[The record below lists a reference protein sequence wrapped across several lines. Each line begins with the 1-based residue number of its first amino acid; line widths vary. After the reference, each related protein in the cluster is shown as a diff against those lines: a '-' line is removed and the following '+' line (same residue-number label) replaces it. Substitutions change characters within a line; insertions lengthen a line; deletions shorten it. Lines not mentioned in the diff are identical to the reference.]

1 VIGPADRAMTAPS
14 SRAWGGRWSS
24 LTRQERLAYRL
35 LFPVLGVV
43 FVVVT
48 VPFLLA
54 VAQSLQ
60 TNSGDFAGLQNY
72 GRALS
77 NPFLYQALQATAVYG
92 TIVLPAEILLG
103 MGLALLVH
111 RTVRSRALRAIL
123 YVLAI
128 VPLVIPAVAIGVVAR
143 LIYAPQYGVLNYLLQ
158 LAGLIKGEISWLG
171 TPWSAMLAV
180 SSVDI
185 WQWTP
190 FVYIVIFAG
199 LQTVPHETVEA
210 AQVDGAS
217 SWAQF
222 WHIELP
228 YLRSLLVLVL
238 FFRIADTLR
247 AFDHIFILTG
257 GGPGAS
263 TDLLSLYLYR
273 IGFKFSDLG
282 QAAALSVIVMVA
294 VSLLYTA
301 VTRLLPLERD

>member
-1 VIGPADRAMTAPS
+1 MGPTGRAMPAPS
-14 SRAWGGRWSS
+14 SRSWGGRWSS
-24 LTRQERLAYRL
+24 LTKQERLAYRL
-35 LFPVLGVV
+35 LFPVLGLVFIVV
-43 FVVVT
+43 M
-48 VPFLLA
+48 VPFVLA

-60 TNSGDFAGLQNY
+60 TSSGEFAGAQNY

-77 NPFLYQALQATAVYG
+77 NPFLYQALQATAIYAA
-92 TIVLPAEILLG
+92 IVLPAEILLG
-103 MGLALLVH
+103 LGLALLVH
-111 RTVRSRALRAIL
+111 RTVRSTGIRAIL

-128 VPLVIPAVAIGVVAR
+128 VPLVIPPVAIGVVAR
-143 LIYAPQYGVLNYLLQ
+143 LIYAPQYGVLNHLLQ
-158 LAGLIKGEISWLG
+158 LAGLIQSEISWLS
-171 TPWSAMLAV
+171 TPVSAMLAV
-180 SSVDI
+180 SSVDV

-199 LQTVPHETVEA
+199 LQTVPRESVEA
-210 AQVDGAS
+210 AQVDGAT
-217 SWAQF
+217 SWMQF

-257 GGPGAS
+257 GGPGTS
-263 TDLLSLYLYR
+263 TELLSLYLYR

-282 QAAALSVIVMVA
+282 QAAALAVLVMVA